1 MEMFGSRVSV
11 WFDTIY
17 RYCISISLI
26 SPDIWKEIP
35 IYVHICTELMSIKN
49 SNVPFRRRAWLCYFC
64 LFVLS
69 NSSLWWRLRDFKLS
83 SALQNPLFGQ
93 SLLGAFFLLQ
103 NKSAMTPRFSLIN
116 PTFFKLV
123 GGDNFTIF
131 LRNPTTSFHLTIS
144 LFLQS

>member
-1 MEMFGSRVSV
+1 MEMFGSRVPV

-26 SPDIWKEIP
+26 SPDIWREIP

-64 LFVLS
+64 LFCPTL
-69 NSSLWWRLRDFKLS
+69 LRDFKLS
-83 SALQNPLFGQ
+83 SVLQNPLFGQ

-103 NKSAMTPRFSLIN
+103 NKSAMTHIQAFSLIN

-131 LRNPTTSFHLTIS
+131 FRNPTTSFHLTIS